1 MQRNKKTFKG
11 QNIYIGICPQQT
23 KRTVPLVCSNNTIDF
38 TFFSKKG
45 FVQ

>member
-23 KRTVPLVCSNNTIDF
+23 KRTVPLVSNMFTIF
-38 TFFSKKG
+38 RKINSYSNLH
-45 FVQ
+45 